1 VPTPHG
7 WICTKYVVAVYLA
20 DIIAFVNFYSNW
32 LKGFYFMVVK
42 ILPLSTDLR
51 YRGITIDEGVSY
63 HTAVIQSFIAA
74 LDMWYVAFVY
84 RSISCI
90 FQEQQ
95 HETDREA
102 LEQERKR
109 RRELERRLAEEMAK
123 HNEIMEQT
131 IKLREK
137 QKVQASKTPNMMFAH

>member
-1 VPTPHG
+1 
-7 WICTKYVVAVYLA
+7 
-20 DIIAFVNFYSNW
+20 
-32 LKGFYFMVVK
+32 
-42 ILPLSTDLR
+42 
-51 YRGITIDEGVSY
+51 
-63 HTAVIQSFIAA
+63 VIQSFIAA

-137 QKVQASKTPNMMFAH
+137 QKVQASKTPNMMSAH